1 MLHSVAKKVLFS
13 DFNYYEVR
21 AHIDY
26 SPKLVNSQGLIPCY
40 AANQW
45 APRGGTWDFKW
56 RGWSNVAKSQDPK
69 KSPGLP
75 SKPPKN
81 PGPKINPQKS
91 RADFVALTSSRKV

>member
-45 APRGGTWDFKW
+45 APRGGYLGFQMT
-56 RGWSNVAKSQDPK
+56 GMIECS
-69 KSPGLP
+69 
-75 SKPPKN
+75 
-81 PGPKINPQKS
+81 QKS
-91 RADFVALTSSRKV
+91 RPKKIPRASIKTPKKPWTKN